1 MQRKIRTNEE
11 IGLEEPVF
19 KSNPGIGSTEVN
31 DVTLGKKTFRIW
43 SVFASEGDPS
53 DRLADLMQTSIE
65 SGEEVGEVHDW
76 QMIELGK
83 AILTGRKILENREK
97 GLPDDYGLPLEI
109 KVFDKSEMWKTVDNG
124 V

>member
-1 MQRKIRTNEE
+1 MDKKYNKN
-11 IGLEEPVF
+11 GLSEPKFAGNTDV
-19 KSNPGIGSTEVN
+19 GSVERH
-31 DVTLGKKTFRIW
+31 DLKLGKKTFRIW

-83 AILTGRKILENREK
+83 AILTGKKILENREK

-109 KVFDKSEMWKTVDNG
+109 TVY
-124 V
+124 